1 MSNIFMGEWSPANP
15 LPEGFLDL
23 PPIIYRDWP
32 LWPGE
37 DREKVQQQ
45 FSPKNAWFNYSKAWI
60 GCIPGKTRLAGFLV
74 PHLVDNRP
82 AAFFGFWETDND
94 IASNTIL
101 FSALEQWAK
110 ENGAHNLYG
119 PINFSTF
126 GHYRVRLDHFDVPPF
141 EHEPYNPPYYPLLL
155 EGLGFETRYRYTS
168 IFDDTQAIAG
178 NFQQAHQRAQKLP
191 DVQAT
196 LLPLTPE
203 LWTQEQV
210 KLYSFIDSVF
220 GENFAYTTPSWPTF
234 QQYCGEEFIKPF
246 CRYPTSFLAKTTNDE
261 IAGLI
266 LSLSVLQ
273 DDKPAIGLLKT
284 VAVAPQYRGSRLY
297 NTLYHSFEQSSR
309 RIHPRLGGAL
319 MREDNTSLKTAGRLF
334 NTPAATKH
342 QYALY
347 YRRIA

>member
-1 MSNIFMGEWSPANP
+1 MSDIFMGEWSPANP
-15 LPEGFLDL
+15 LPESFLDL
-23 PPIIYRDWP
+23 PAAIYRDWP

-45 FSPKNAWFNYSKAWI
+45 FSLENPWFNHSKAWI

-74 PHLVDNRP
+74 PHAVDGQS

-94 IASNTIL
+94 IASNTML
-101 FSALEQWAK
+101 FSTLEQWTK
-110 ENGAHNLYG
+110 KNGAHNLYG

-141 EHEPYNPPYYPLLL
+141 ENEPYNPPYYSLLL
-155 EGLGFETRYRYTS
+155 EKLGFNTRYRYTS
-168 IFDDTQAIAG
+168 LFDDTQAIAN
-178 NFQQAHQRAQKLP
+178 NFRQDYLRAQKFP
-191 DVQAT
+191 DPQAT

-203 LWTQEQV
+203 LWMQEQV

-220 GENFAYTTPSWPTF
+220 GENFAYTTPSWTTF
-234 QQYCGEEFIKPF
+234 QHYCGEEFIKPF
-246 CRYPTSFLAKTTNDE
+246 CLYPASFLAKTVSGE
-261 IAGLI
+261 ITGLI
-266 LSLSVLQ
+266 LSLSVSQ
-273 DDKPAIGLLKT
+273 QGQPAIGLLKT

-297 NTLYHSFEQSSR
+297 HSLYHSYQQNASR
-309 RIHPRLGGAL
+309 VHPRLGGAL
-319 MREDNTSLKTAGRLF
+319 MREDNKSLKTAERLF
-334 NTPAATKH
+334 NTPASTRH